1 MKIFLLQLR
10 LFLTVIFMQ
19 SNCFAQSPVQVIQS
33 KRENRIDVIIAGK
46 IFTSFLYPD
55 TLEKPVLY
63 PVRAADGKIITR
75 GFPINTR
82 PGEPT
87 DHPHHVGIWF
97 TYENLNGLDFWNNSY
112 AIPAGKKHLYG
123 WIRTDKI
130 IKTSGGRQGMIVYHA
145 NWTNQQ
151 KKVLLEETTQLI
163 FSGTKNERMIDRI
176 TTLKADTT
184 VLFTDAK
191 DGLYGIRLAHEL
203 QIPDKTDKE
212 YYDDKG
218 NVTTVRRIS
227 DSIANGNYLTSERK
241 SGDSAWGTR
250 GVWCKNFGKMGND
263 SISITIID
271 HPKNPGY
278 PTFWHARGYGLFA
291 ANPLGEKIF
300 SNGNLTRNLHLQ
312 KGESVTFRYRIIIQN
327 GDTTLSSEELNKE
340 AEEFAGIK

>member
-176 TTLKADTT
+176 TTLQADTT

-227 DSIANGNYLTSERK
+227 DSIANGNYLTSEGK
-241 SGDSAWGTR
+241 TGDSAWGTR

>member
-176 TTLKADTT
+176 TTLQADTT

-227 DSIANGNYLTSERK
+227 DSIANGNYLTSEGK